1 MNSATTIIG
10 SVAGGQASACE
21 VLESAIARIEATD
34 GRVNAFT
41 EKTLLRARAEAAAVD
56 AKRARGEPLPLLAGL
71 PYAVKNLFDIE
82 GVTTLAGSKINRE
95 LPPAKSDAVLVQR
108 LKAAGAVLLGA
119 LNMDEYAYGFTTE
132 NTHYGPTRNPHDLA
146 RLSGGSS
153 GGSGAAVAA
162 GQVPLA
168 LGSDTNGSIRVPSS
182 LCGVWGLKPT
192 FGRLSRRGS
201 YPFVHSIDHLGPLA
215 DSVEALALSYDAMQG
230 ADPLDPGC
238 HALRV
243 QPAAGGLA
251 QGVRGLRVGMLGGY
265 FHDNATPAAR
275 AVAAMAAKTLGATD
289 EVLWPEPG
297 LGRAAAFIITASE
310 GGSLHLNDLRTR
322 AQDFEPLSVDRFI
335 SGALQP
341 ADWYLK
347 AQRFRRIYR
356 DKVNALFEHW
366 DVLITPAT
374 PVSAPVIG
382 TEWLEIN
389 GVKHPSR
396 PAMGLLTQPIS
407 FAGCPV
413 VAAPMWPEG
422 TGGMP
427 IGVQLIAAP
436 WREDLALRAAHV
448 LQEAGVAYLKDCHCG
463 LDPQSTP
470 RTPGCSTVDPGCCN
484 PGLDPGPG

>member
-1 MNSATTIIG
+1 VTLHSMSLPALARAIAAGEISARE
-10 SVAGGQASACE
+10 ALDDC
-21 VLESAIARIEATD
+21 IARIEATD

-41 EKTLLRARAEAAAVD
+41 GRSYARARGEAAAVD
-56 AKRARGEPLPLLAGL
+56 AMRARAEPLPLLAGV

-82 GVTTLAGSKINRE
+82 GEVTLAGSTINRDNA
-95 LPPAKSDAVLVQR
+95 PATADAVLVQR
-108 LKAAGAVLLGA
+108 LKAAGAVLVGS

-132 NTHYGPTRNPHDLA
+132 NTHYGATHNPHDLA
-146 RLSGGSS
+146 RMSGGSS

-168 LGSDTNGSIRVPSS
+168 LGSDTNGSIRVPAS

-215 DSVEALALSYDAMQG
+215 DSVEGLALSYDAMQG
-230 ADPLDPGC
+230 PDPQDPGC

-243 QPAAGGLA
+243 QPVAASLP
-251 QGVRGLRVGMLGGY
+251 QGVQGLQGLRIGLLGGY
-265 FHDNATPAAR
+265 FHDNASAPAR
-275 AVAAMAAKTLGATD
+275 AVAALAASTLGARE
-289 EVLWPEPG
+289 EVLWPDPE

-310 GGSLHLNDLRTR
+310 GGSLHLDDLRRR
-322 AQDFEPLSVDRFI
+322 AHDFEPLSVDRFI

-341 ADWYLK
+341 AHWYLK
-347 AQRFRRIYR
+347 AQRFRRVYR
-356 DKVNALFEHW
+356 DRVNALFEKW

-374 PVSAPVIG
+374 PVSSPLIG
-382 TEWLEIN
+382 TDWLEIN

-436 WREDLALRAAHV
+436 WREDLALRAATV
-448 LQEAGVAYLKDCHCG
+448 LQQAGVAG
-463 LDPQSTP
+463 LTLTP
-470 RTPGCSTVDPGCCN
+470 TLSQRERE
-484 PGLDPGPG
+484 

>member
-1 MNSATTIIG
+1 MKTF
-10 SVAGGQASACE
+10 E
-21 VLESAIARIEATD
+21 VLRAVATGERSAREVCEAAIARIAATD

-41 EKTLLRARAEAAAVD
+41 GPTLDRARAEADAVD
-56 AKRARGEPLPLLAGL
+56 ARRAAGEKLPPLAGL

-82 GVTTLAGSKINRE
+82 GVVTLAGSKINRD
-95 LPPAKSDAVLVQR
+95 LPPARTDAVLVER
-108 LKAAGAVLLGA
+108 LKHAGAVLLGP

-132 NTHYGPTRNPHDLA
+132 NTHYGPTRNPHDLEC
-146 RLSGGSS
+146 LSGGSS
-153 GGSGAAVAA
+153 GGSGATVAA
-162 GQVPLA
+162 QQVPLA
-168 LGSDTNGSIRVPSS
+168 LGSDTNGSIRVPAS

-215 DSVEALALSYDAMQG
+215 DSVAGLALSYDAMQG
-230 ADPLDPGC
+230 PDPLDPGC

-243 QPAAGGLA
+243 QPVTAKLGRGIE
-251 QGVRGLRVGMLGGY
+251 GLRIGRLGGY
-265 FHDNATPAAR
+265 FDEHASPSAR
-275 AVAAMAAKTLGATD
+275 AVAELAARTLGARD
-289 EVLWPEPG
+289 EVVWPDAA
-297 LGRAAAFIITASE
+297 LGRAAAFIVTAGE
-310 GGSLHLNDLRTR
+310 GGSLHLPDLRR
-322 AQDFEPLSVDRFI
+322 RPQDFEPLSVDRFI

-356 DKVNALFEHW
+356 DRINALFMQW
-366 DVLITPAT
+366 DLLIAPAT
-374 PVSAPVIG
+374 PVAAPPIG

-396 PAMGLLTQPIS
+396 PAMGLLTQPVS

-422 TGGMP
+422 GTLP

-436 WREDLALRAAHV
+436 WREDVCLRAARV
-448 LQEAGVAYLKDCHCG
+448 LEEAGVASLKEPA
-463 LDPQSTP
+463 L
-470 RTPGCSTVDPGCCN
+470 
-484 PGLDPGPG
+484 